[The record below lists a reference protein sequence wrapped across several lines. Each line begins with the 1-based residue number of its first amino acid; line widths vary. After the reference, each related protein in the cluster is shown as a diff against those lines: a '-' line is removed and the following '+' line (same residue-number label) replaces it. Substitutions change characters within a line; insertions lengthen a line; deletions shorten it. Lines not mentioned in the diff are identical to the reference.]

1 MVFRQPKVASLHIMT
16 RNYLINLKKH
26 FDRRVLLKRAQQKT
40 AILSMIAREAG
51 RIVSQTG
58 VTLPASQIYKY
69 GKNKTTVM
77 QAACL
82 VLAQAIIRR
91 ESQI

>member
-1 MVFRQPKVASLHIMT
+1 
-16 RNYLINLKKH
+16 
-26 FDRRVLLKRAQQKT
+26 
-40 AILSMIAREAG
+40 MIAREAG

-69 GKNKTTVM
+69 GKKKTTAM

-82 VLAQAIIRR
+82 VLAQAMIRR